1 MTLAPFRAGRLLVP
15 ALCLFLTTRA
25 FAAPALPFR
34 LTAETPKTLTP
45 AALTA
50 VQKDQTPAVLSA
62 DGKTLTFTS
71 KTVRLVAVTGPDSD
85 MLSYRIGGV
94 RNPTLAVGR
103 GAALS
108 VLFVN
113 TDDDM
118 THNLRFGTAPK
129 SGGYPNDMAAYVKA
143 SAGTPE
149 LPHTAETVLHGDEI
163 IVTAPEKPGAY
174 AYFCT
179 VRGHAAGGMA
189 GTVLVQ
195 DAAPPAMSNIP
206 GMTSMPGMTMSSMPS
221 SVDLNDPMSQEASG
235 TAWLPSSTPMYGKM
249 VMLKSNMLML
259 HGAVMPRYTDV
270 GSKRGDR
277 RFDAPNWFMGM
288 FSHPLTPSSQ
298 LGLRA
303 MLSLDPVTEGGYGYP
318 LLFQTGETWHGQPLH
333 DRQHPH
339 NFQSELSATY
349 SRLLGGGKSAFVY
362 LADPG
367 EPALGPPT
375 YMHRLLAYDL
385 ADAPIGHHWQDA
397 THIQFGVATAG
408 INFGSR
414 LKFEASQF
422 TGREPDENRW
432 SFQKARFDSSS
443 GRVSLNP
450 NADNAFQVSY
460 GFIRNAEGDG
470 TDQHRTTASWLYN
483 RPLGEDANFTTA
495 LVWGQNNLNTEGK
508 TNSYLAEADYQRGR
522 DTLFTRIE
530 NIQKSGRELVL
541 PEDAFQGR
549 KFTLGAY
556 TLGYVRDVTHGTG
569 IDTGVGFAVTADQH
583 PSALSADYGS
593 GVPLSFQVYLRLRP
607 SRMRTMSMAQ
617 KDTPPAELSSG
628 AVKITAVMTPNP
640 PKARQPNTLTLTI
653 TDAGGKAL
661 PGAAVT
667 ASVAMTS
674 MDMGTTH
681 PAFQDTG
688 SGRYTADVSFAM
700 PGPWRV
706 SVTVAPPGGGP
717 AVMKALDYAAE

>member
-1 MTLAPFRAGRLLVP
+1 MTLAPFRARRLLTP
-15 ALCLFLTTRA
+15 ALCFFLIGRA
-25 FAAPALPFR
+25 FAAPALPFT
-34 LTAETPKTLTP
+34 LTSETPKVLTP
-45 AALTA
+45 AALAAAEQTA
-50 VQKDQTPAVLSA
+50 TPGTLSA
-62 DGKTLTFTS
+62 DGKTLAFTQKS
-71 KTVRLVAVTGPDSD
+71 VRLVAVTGSDDD

-94 RNPTLAVGR
+94 RDPILAVAG
-103 GAALS
+103 GTALS

-118 THNLRFGTAPK
+118 AHNLRFGPAPK
-129 SGGYPNDMAAYVKA
+129 AAYPNDMAAFVPA

-149 LPHTAETVLHGDEI
+149 LPHTSETALHGDEM
-163 IVTAPEKPGAY
+163 VVRAPDKPGAY

-189 GTVLVQ
+189 GMVLVQ
-195 DAAPPAMSNIP
+195 NAAPPAMS
-206 GMTSMPGMTMSSMPS
+206 SMPS
-221 SVDLNDPMSQEASG
+221 AADLNDPMSQEASG

-249 VMLKSNMLML
+249 LMLHGNMLML
-259 HGAVMPRYTDV
+259 HGVIMPRYTDV

-288 FSHPLTPSSQ
+288 FSHPLTPNSQ

-339 NFQSELSATY
+339 NFQSELAATY
-349 SRLLGGGKSAFVY
+349 SRLLGGGRSVYLY

-397 THIQFGVATAG
+397 THIQFGVATTG
-408 INFGSR
+408 VNFGSQV
-414 LKFEASQF
+414 KFEASQF

-470 TDQHRTTASWLYN
+470 VDQHRTTASWLYD

-495 LVWGQNNLNTEGK
+495 LVWGQNNLNTEGR
-508 TNSYLAEADYQRGR
+508 TNSYLAEADFQHGR
-522 DTLFTRIE
+522 DTVFTRIE

-541 PEDAFQGR
+541 PEDALQSR

-583 PSALSADYGS
+583 PAALDADYGS

-607 SRMRTMSMAQ
+607 SRLKNISLAQ
-617 KDTPPAELSSG
+617 RDTPAEASSG
-628 AVKITAVMTPNP
+628 NIILTAAMNPDP
-640 PKARQPNTLTLTI
+640 PKARQANTLTLTV
-653 TDAGGKAL
+653 TNAGGQPLLDAV
-661 PGAAVT
+661 VT

-681 PAFQDTG
+681 PAFRAIGQG
-688 SGRYTADVSFAM
+688 HYTAEVSFAM

-706 SVTVAPPGGGP
+706 SVTAAPPGGA
-717 AVMKALDYAAE
+717 AVTKTLDYAAE